1 MYGLWMWKSILY
13 IPGFLT
19 DQNTCAT
26 GFLVGETILLE
37 GGNLLSFENE
47 EGNGI
52 MPLNFS
58 KG

>member
-1 MYGLWMWKSILY
+1 MWKSILY